1 MGSERNQSHVGEPGS
16 RLVRRLFWEPILYS
30 EQEKS
35 GGTHTLNP
43 LSGLTRRVPVNVPL
57 APLANV
63 PRFNAMALPKPP
75 IVSPVESL
83 TLDAI
88 NPNPTIP

>member
-1 MGSERNQSHVGEPGS
+1 MLAS
-16 RLVRRLFWEPILYS
+16 LVVDWSVANFGNPYYTLS
-30 EQEKS
+30 KKKV

-57 APLANV
+57 VPLANV